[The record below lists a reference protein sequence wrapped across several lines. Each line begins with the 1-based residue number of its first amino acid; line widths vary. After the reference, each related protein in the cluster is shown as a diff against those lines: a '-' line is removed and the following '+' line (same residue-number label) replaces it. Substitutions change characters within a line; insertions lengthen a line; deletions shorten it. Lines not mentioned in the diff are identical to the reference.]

1 MTATNQSRTLTSDP
15 KVLAEKFNILAAL
28 VARQGGEVRI
38 PLGQLGGGERLEFF
52 FDVSTNEHVVRL
64 GPALDAVSVDY
75 VPPSPVTPATPDLA
89 WRATVP
95 GAWRC
100 IIHRNES
107 ELLAMRPGSDLN
119 IAGWL
124 DTGEH
129 FLLCADQGL
138 RGREFELSGARF
150 TVIETELVA
159 NGAPYR
165 RLTKIIVRR
174 HA

>member
-1 MTATNQSRTLTSDP
+1 MSATNHVRALTSNP
-15 KVLAEKFNILAAL
+15 KVLAEKFDILAAL
-28 VARQGGEVRI
+28 VAREGGEVRI

-52 FDVSTNEHVVRL
+52 FDVSSNEHVVRL
-64 GPALDAVSVDY
+64 GPVFEAVSVDC
-75 VPPSPVTPATPDLA
+75 VPPSPVTPDLA
-89 WRATVP
+89 WRDTVP

-100 IIHRNES
+100 IINRNES
-107 ELLAMRPGSDLN
+107 ELFAMRPGSDLN

-150 TVIETELVA
+150 TVIETEVA
-159 NGAPYR
+159 SSVPYR
-165 RLTKIIVRR
+165 RLSKIIVRR

>member
-1 MTATNQSRTLTSDP
+1 MSATSHSRALTSDP

-28 VARQGGEVRI
+28 VAREGGEVRI

-52 FDVSTNEHVVRL
+52 FDVSSNEQVVRL
-64 GPALDAVSVDY
+64 GPVSEAAPVDY
-75 VPPSPVTPATPDLA
+75 IPPSPVTPDLA
-89 WRATVP
+89 WRDTVP

-100 IIHRNES
+100 IINRNES
-107 ELLAMRPGSDLN
+107 ELLAMRPGADLN

-138 RGREFELSGARF
+138 RGREFELSGASF
-150 TVIETELVA
+150 TVIETEVA
-159 NGAPYR
+159 SGAPYR
-165 RLTKIIVRR
+165 RLSKIIVRR

>member
-1 MTATNQSRTLTSDP
+1 MSATNHSRALTSDP

-52 FDVSTNEHVVRL
+52 FDVSSNEHVVRL
-64 GPALDAVSVDY
+64 GPVLDAVSVDY
-75 VPPSPVTPATPDLA
+75 VPPSPAVPDLA

-100 IIHRNES
+100 IINRNES
-107 ELLAMRPGSDLN
+107 ELLALRLGADLN

-150 TVIETELVA
+150 TVIETEMVTS
-159 NGAPYR
+159 GAPYR
-165 RLTKIIVRR
+165 RLSKIIVRR